1 MSHAAEEATVYRGQ
15 ELMTMIR
22 ALLLLLNLLTDYQ
35 ALEALARDVFTFG
48 LVNTGIA
55 CMLTGFAIVR
65 RSKLRRSTT
74 APSRA

>member
-1 MSHAAEEATVYRGQ
+1 
-15 ELMTMIR
+15 MIR
-22 ALLLLLNLLTDYQ
+22 SLVLLLDLLTNSQ

-55 CMLTGFAIVR
+55 CVFASFEIVR
-65 RSKLRRSTT
+65 RRKLRRSAV